1 MSGKTLVRFTLIELL
16 VVIAIIAILAAML
29 LPALAKA
36 REKAR
41 AISCTSNAKQLMLG
55 MTLYV
60 DDFDGVFAQTDWN
73 ATIGF
78 YPLPSAYRSL
88 LDGYVGNET
97 SWKCPSRPSSFPEEM
112 NVTTWN
118 ISRTHFAYNGYLNS
132 RKTSAITDPSE
143 RMVFLES
150 IASDRL
156 RLDSAAHVWPN
167 NGPFN
172 SWGGRRITFPHN
184 NRQNIGHADGHVS
197 SYGVG
202 EVRASK
208 CDPTWSP

>member
-1 MSGKTLVRFTLIELL
+1 MSGKTIVRFTLIELL

-41 AISCTSNAKQLMLG
+41 AISCASNAKQIMLG

-60 DDFDGVFAQTDWN
+60 DDFDSTFAHTDWN
-73 ATIGF
+73 STDGF
-78 YPLPSAYRSL
+78 FPLPYAYRTL
-88 LDGYVGNET
+88 LDGYVGNDT
-97 SWKCPSRPSSFPEEM
+97 TWKCPSRPSSFPEEV
-112 NVTTWN
+112 NTTTWDK
-118 ISRTHFAYNGYLNS
+118 SRTHYVYNGYLNS
-132 RKTSAITDPSE
+132 RSTSSITDPSE

-150 IASDRL
+150 FHYVKL
-156 RLDSAAHVWPN
+156 QLTGAAHVWPN

-172 SWGGRRITFPHN
+172 NWNGRRINFPHN
-184 NRQNIGHADGHVS
+184 NRQNISHVDGHVS

-208 CDPTWSP
+208 CHPSWTP